1 MTGNTCFDDGF
12 TKDFYNKVY
21 SFDDQVHKAGKK
33 RLGVLFYILVEHN
46 LNTDDRQIKI
56 FNPMATGFDFKS
68 TLLDCFVLSP
78 DELMPGPHTGVESI
92 SGYAFAYVDKDGQIK
107 RAIAKDDFIKAT
119 RDEALSKRDELAFK
133 AERLKEQTGVLAR
146 EQADW
151 ENHLDRLEK
160 QRAIEGLHQ
169 FWQGV
174 YNNMNSQLAA
184 TPKPQKKLGG
194 GECAGRYRH
203 KPIGV
208 ARARRPLPTCSLFDE
223 RCNRAIKTTTS
234 RSGPCL
240 QYPSFLF
247 CSSHEAKYCHHWCG
261 SAVCPG
267 LLSMHKGSSHAI
279 FSNSP

>member
-1 MTGNTCFDDGF
+1 M
-12 TKDFYNKVY
+12 
-21 SFDDQVHKAGKK
+21 
-33 RLGVLFYILVEHN
+33 LFYILVEHN

-68 TLLDCFVLSP
+68 ALLDCFVLSP

-160 QRAIEGLHQ
+160 QRADRRAAPVLAGSVQQHELATRRH
-169 FWQGV
+169 
-174 YNNMNSQLAA
+174 SQ
-184 TPKPQKKLGG
+184 TPKKIGG
-194 GECAGRYRH
+194 RRMR
-203 KPIGV
+203 
-208 ARARRPLPTCSLFDE
+208 RALSTQANWGGSCPTAPP
-223 RCNRAIKTTTS
+223 N
-234 RSGPCL
+234 
-240 QYPSFLF
+240 
-247 CSSHEAKYCHHWCG
+247 
-261 SAVCPG
+261 V
-267 LLSMHKGSSHAI
+267 LLI
-279 FSNSP
+279 